1 MRRPAIPVVAAGILL
16 GLILLVFLHQPRQRP
31 DPSGLGPPLVAW
43 LSESGRGTNAVH
55 PFRDAVG
62 TWHIRVDLP
71 AGRYAA
77 LAPGLEA
84 EIAKR
89 GGRIASREEESRD
102 GSRRHLWDV
111 RRTGRGREAG
121 PERSA
126 LILFVCP
133 EATFPAGPSAGEHAC
148 LAAIII
154 DDAGYN
160 LDLIRDLAALG
171 RPLTIAILPD
181 SPLAVETAELAIR
194 SGLEVMVHLPLE
206 AAGEAPGARADPPGI
221 IRQGM
226 DEATIKRI
234 VSNALLRVPGA
245 RGLNNHTGSRATEDA
260 AVMMSIL
267 ETAKER
273 GLYFVDSRTTRD
285 SVAYAAARALAVP
298 AAERRVFLDQP
309 PGAATVEARLQELFT
324 AARKQGTA
332 VGIGH
337 AKRETVDAL
346 VAFLGRADAA
356 GVGLVFASAVVH

>member
-1 MRRPAIPVVAAGILL
+1 MRRSALPVVAAGILL
-16 GLILLVFLHQPRQRP
+16 GLVLFFLLQRPRHRP
-31 DPSGLGPPLVAW
+31 DPPGLGLILVAW

-55 PFRDAVG
+55 PFRDAGG
-62 TWHIRVDLP
+62 TWHVRVDLP

-77 LAPGLEA
+77 LAPELEA

-102 GSRRHLWDV
+102 GTRRHLWDI
-111 RRTGRGREAG
+111 RGTGRGREAG
-121 PERSA
+121 PETSA

-133 EATFPAGPSAGEHAC
+133 EATIPAGGSGFSAAV
-148 LAAIII
+148 II

-181 SPLAVETAELAIR
+181 APLAVETAELAIR

-206 AAGEAPGARADPPGI
+206 AAGEAPGARAGPAAI
-221 IRQGM
+221 IRPGM
-226 DEATIKRI
+226 DEATIKQI
-234 VSNALLRVPGA
+234 VTNALLRVPGA
-245 RGLNNHTGSRATEDA
+245 RGLNNHAGSRATEDT

-309 PGAATVEARLQELFT
+309 PGSATVEARLRELFA
-324 AARKQGTA
+324 AARKRGTA

-337 AKRETVDAL
+337 AKRETADAL
-346 VAFLGRADAA
+346 RVFLGRAGAA
-356 GVGLVFASAVVH
+356 GVELVFASAVVR